1 LVNAM
6 DIEARIAAAI
16 EAEHNYMSE
25 IVALFVTEMHND
37 LVREI
42 ELAYGK
48 AFAELRLEIAN
59 LRLEWQHWLHL
70 LPS

>member
-1 LVNAM
+1 M